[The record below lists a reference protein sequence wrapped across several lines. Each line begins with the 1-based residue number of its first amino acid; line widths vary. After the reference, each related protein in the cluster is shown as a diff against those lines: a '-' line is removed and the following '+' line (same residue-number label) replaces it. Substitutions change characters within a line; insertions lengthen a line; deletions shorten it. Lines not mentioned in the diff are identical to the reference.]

1 MKSINI
7 QAFDSFYQSTVVN
20 NDNFSIIDSIVR
32 SFPYFHTTISGLLP
46 LWIVVIV
53 IFAIGWLAAKIL
65 RSLIAKRLKEAK
77 FDHLS
82 EKIKLDEPLSKLGVK
97 KGLSHLIGQIVFW
110 IIMML
115 ITVSASDKIGIEIIS
130 EQIRKII
137 DFIPKAI
144 SATLILLAGYF
155 LATKIKE
162 VITNVTASV
171 GKTAGSILG
180 SIIYWFIMIM
190 VIITA
195 LDQTG
200 IDTELISNNIILI
213 VGIML
218 LAGSIAYAYAA
229 KDIMSNMLSSFFGK
243 KNFKVGQNIKVKD
256 IEGVIETIDNTS
268 VTVNTGKSRIVI
280 PAREMVNN
288 PVEIFDHD

>member
-1 MKSINI
+1 
-7 QAFDSFYQSTVVN
+7 VVG
-20 NDNFSIIDSIVR
+20 
-32 SFPYFHTTISGLLP
+32 Y
-46 LWIVVIV
+46 
-53 IFAIGWLAAKIL
+53 LAAKL
-65 RSLIAKRLKEAK
+65 VSKLIAKGLKAAK
-77 FDHLS
+77 FDQLS
-82 EKIKLDEPLSKLGVK
+82 EKIKLDEPLTKLGVK

-110 IIMML
+110 IIMLL

-137 DFIPKAI
+137 EFIPKAI

-171 GKTAGSILG
+171 GKIAGSILG
-180 SIIYWFIMIM
+180 NIIYWFIMTM

-200 IDTELISNNIILI
+200 INTDLISKNIILI
-213 VGIML
+213 VGILL

-256 IEGVIETIDNTS
+256 IEGVIETTDNTS
-268 VTVNTGKSRIVI
+268 ITVNTGRSKIVI
-280 PAREMVNN
+280 PARETVNN
-288 PVEIFDHD
+288 SVEIFDQD

>member
-1 MKSINI
+1 MKSIHI
-7 QAFDSFYQSTVVN
+7 QAFDEFYQNTVIN

-32 SFPYFHTTISGLLP
+32 SFQDFATTIAGALP
-46 LWIVVIV
+46 RLIVVIV
-53 IFAIGWLAAKIL
+53 IFAVGYLAAKL
-65 RSLIAKRLKEAK
+65 VSKLIAKGLKAAK
-77 FDHLS
+77 FDQLS
-82 EKIKLDEPLSKLGVK
+82 EKIKLDEPLTKLGVK

-110 IIMML
+110 IIMLL

-137 DFIPKAI
+137 EFIPKAI

-180 SIIYWFIMIM
+180 SIMYWFIMIM

-213 VGIML
+213 VGIIL

-256 IEGVIETIDNTS
+256 IEGVIEKIDNTS
-268 VTVNTGKSRIVI
+268 VTINTGKSRIVI
-280 PAREMVNN
+280 PARELVNN
-288 PVEIFDHD
+288 PVEIFDQG